1 MAALAN
7 FEAALSVRQRHAF
20 KALTTPDKIQ
30 KFLDRIR
37 YHEDDDYHCP
47 LTTLKTGRGCCFE
60 GALLGAAAL
69 ARLGHA
75 PIVVTLIAEDDDD
88 HVLAIYKKNNC
99 WGAVAKSIYPG
110 LRSRQ
115 PVYRTLREL
124 VMSYFEFYFNSRRR
138 RTLREYSI
146 PLNLT
151 RFDRENWL
159 ENDVTIGSVSDALD
173 RTKHIK
179 LFSGHLAGRLTR
191 VDSGLFKAGKPNSR

>member
-1 MAALAN
+1 MVAVTN
-7 FEAALSVRQRHAF
+7 FEYALSARQRHVF
-20 KALTTPDKIQ
+20 RALTTPDKIQ
-30 KFLDRIR
+30 QFLDTIR
-37 YHEDDDYHCP
+37 YHEDDTYHCP
-47 LTTLKTGRGCCFE
+47 LTTMRTGSGCCFE

-75 PIVVTLIAEDDDD
+75 PLIVTLIAENDDD
-88 HVLAIYKKNNC
+88 HVLALYKTNGR

-146 PLNLT
+146 PLNLS
-151 RFDRENWL
+151 RFDAGNWREK
-159 ENDVTIGSVSDALD
+159 DGTIVAVSDALD
-173 RTKHIK
+173 RTRHMK
-179 LFSGHLAGRLTR
+179 LVPRRLARRLTR
-191 VDSGLFKAGKPNSR
+191 VDRWLFKAGKPG